1 VVALGICVMLGFN
14 LGLVPQQPK
23 TATEAASKRTE
34 ACQAECGGNCIWVWA
49 NSMRRWQQQLQ
60 GQETAGALG
69 EGQAVPSG
77 CKVSLPLSSSI
88 LLIALLCGWC
98 CSLYVRL
105 CSCSLLVVC
114 LISFLL
120 MLYGLLHVWLTIVRC
135 MASRFAHCL
144 LYVCLSLTLSCSLL
158 AVWLLLLAAIAKL
171 LDVAV
176 AALLADLPL
185 LLLLA
190 ALLLLL
196 SLINC

>member
-1 VVALGICVMLGFN
+1 
-14 LGLVPQQPK
+14 
-23 TATEAASKRTE
+23 
-34 ACQAECGGNCIWVWA
+34 
-49 NSMRRWQQQLQ
+49 MRRQLHLGPGKLNVAVAAAAAGSGDGGGSRGRPSCAQWLQ
-60 GQETAGALG
+60 GFSPSLWLYPAHCF
-69 EGQAVPSG
+69 AVWL
-77 CKVSLPLSSSI
+77 VF
-88 LLIALLCGWC
+88 
-98 CSLYVRL
+98 SLYVRL
-105 CSCSLLVVC
+105 CSCSLVVVY

-120 MLYGLLHVWLTIVRC
+120 LLYGLLHVWLTIVRC

-190 ALLLLL
+190 ALQLLL